1 MWSYHFIFE
10 SGRGQLNISMAQ
22 SNIKRARVNPTI
34 SSSEVAVATDATW
47 RPVAPRCSSKGIT
60 FIPLSPSATRGCTA

>member
-22 SNIKRARVNPTI
+22 SNIIRARVNPTI
-34 SSSEVAVATDATW
+34 SSSEVAVATDAT
-47 RPVAPRCSSKGIT
+47 
-60 FIPLSPSATRGCTA
+60 